1 MKLIIKID
9 MDNDAFVLDPAYEV
23 KRILWDQVVHQTL
36 DENTDINL
44 RDINGNF
51 VGAAYTE
58 GD

>member
-9 MDNDAFVLDPAYEV
+9 MDNDAFVDCPEAEVEYILKNQVIGENLDDDTNI
-23 KRILWDQVVHQTL
+23 K
-36 DENTDINL
+36 L

-51 VGAAYTE
+51 VGACYTE

>member
-9 MDNDAFVLDPAYEV
+9 MDNDAFVDDPAYEV

-36 DENTDINL
+36 DEDTGIIL
-44 RDINGNF
+44 KDINGNS

-58 GD
+58 GE